1 MFGFKCG
8 KMKLCVATRKMRKN
22 KANPDGRGGGANQPQ
37 QFISVL
43 AMGNSKAGI
52 GKSAVYSLWLL
63 HKITLNELSD
73 SLYY

>member
-1 MFGFKCG
+1 M
-8 KMKLCVATRKMRKN
+8 LPPEIMRKN
-22 KANPDGRGGGANQPQ
+22 KANPDGGWGGGADQPQ
-37 QFISVL
+37 QFVSVL